1 MIIPTIVRVGSTFY
15 KVTTQD
21 TPVVVN
27 GLQCYGYCDPNNH
40 TIILATDIQDEQTM
54 EQTFCH
60 ELVHAMMF
68 ERKINL
74 EAMGL
79 TNAQMEHVV
88 DSLGISLHQILL
100 DNPDITLTDEEYD
113 SKYPLGGDDTD
124 AKQEET
130 KQGKK
135 LHEMHIPQR
144 KKLQGRWPQRNNRLT
159 KSL

>member
-1 MIIPTIVRVGSTFY
+1 MIIPTVVRVGSTFY
-15 KVTTQD
+15 RVQTQD
-21 TPVVVN
+21 TPVVSG

-100 DNPDITLTDEEYD
+100 DNADMALSPEEYD
-113 SKYPLGGDDTD
+113 KKYPL
-124 AKQEET
+124 EEENEDN
-130 KQGKK
+130 K
-135 LHEMHIPQR
+135 EE
-144 KKLQGRWPQRNNRLT
+144 NVNE
-159 KSL
+159 

>member
-1 MIIPTIVRVGSTFY
+1 MIIPELVRVGSTFY
-15 KVTTQD
+15 QVKAQD

-27 GLQCYGYCDPNNH
+27 GIQCYGYCDYNNH
-40 TIILATDIQDEQTM
+40 SIVLDMSIQDEQTM

-60 ELVHAMMF
+60 ELIHAMMF

-74 EAMGL
+74 ESMGL

-113 SKYPLGGDDTD
+113 AKYPLDGDETD
-124 AKQEET
+124 VKQPET

-135 LHEMHIPQR
+135 LHEMLISQR
-144 KKLQGRWPQRNNRLT
+144 KRL
-159 KSL
+159 